1 VAIVVFLAVGH
12 SAERAAVYCLAVALA
27 LSWVRRDTA
36 VGGRAL
42 LSALASGARAVVPV
56 GATCAAAGILVGVV
70 NLTGLGLK
78 FSTIVVDLCGG
89 QLWPTVLA
97 TAAVLMVLG
106 LALPITASYIVA
118 AVITA
123 PALTAVGVSE
133 PAAHMFIFY
142 YAVLSEV
149 SPPTAL
155 SCVATSAITG
165 GNAYKTM
172 WLAWR
177 YTLPAF
183 VVPLLFA
190 APGGAALLLLG
201 PWPRVALAAVTAL
214 VGVVALAAG
223 VGGGLRTRLGYGRRA
238 CLALGGFLL
247 LYPDRWTDLAGLALV
262 VAAAAG
268 FRRPDPAQRGRDNV
282 WS

>member
-1 VAIVVFLAVGH
+1 MV
-12 SAERAAVYCLAVALA
+12 LAVAL
-27 LSWVRRDTA
+27 SWLRRDTA
-36 VGGRAL
+36 LGPRGL
-42 LSALASGARAVVPV
+42 LSALDQGARAVVPV

-78 FSTIVVDLCGG
+78 FSGIVVDLAGG
-89 QLWPTVLA
+89 LLWPTVLL

-118 AVITA
+118 AVMAA
-123 PALTAVGVSE
+123 PALRAVGVSE
-133 PAAHMFIFY
+133 PAAHMLIFY

-155 SCVATSAITG
+155 SCVAVSAITG

-183 VVPLLFA
+183 LVPLLFA
-190 APGGAALLLLG
+190 APEGARLLLVG
-201 PWPRVALAAVTAL
+201 PAAPVALAAVTAVAGAAAL
-214 VGVVALAAG
+214 ALGVAGGGRALPPGWVRALLGAGGVLLIHPAAAADLLGLALAA
-223 VGGGLRTRLGYGRRA
+223 
-238 CLALGGFLL
+238 
-247 LYPDRWTDLAGLALV
+247 PALV
-262 VAAAAG
+262 V
-268 FRRPDPAQRGRDNV
+268 RQRAPGARTRA
-282 WS
+282 